1 MKKEVSVLVGA
12 GSIGMAIA
20 RRVGAGRLTVLADYS
35 IENADKAA
43 PLLTGTA
50 TFNT

>member
-1 MKKEVSVLVGA
+1 MKKEVYVLVGA

-20 RRVGAGRLTVLADYS
+20 RRVGAGRITVLADYS